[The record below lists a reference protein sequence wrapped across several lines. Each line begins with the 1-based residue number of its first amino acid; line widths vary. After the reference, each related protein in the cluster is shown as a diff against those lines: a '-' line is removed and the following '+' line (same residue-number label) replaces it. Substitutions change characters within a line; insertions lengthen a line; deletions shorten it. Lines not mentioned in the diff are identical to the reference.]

1 MRKALLSIRAGAASG
16 SIKSKTIVSGGLD
29 TDEPMK
35 MQSLVEYIDA
45 ALAKPA
51 PQSMTTELRELLR
64 EARDELDATLDIQ
77 ASPDLKQFIE
87 RIDAALAEPEPE
99 PVGFHMTADNVAV
112 IESSTTCY

>member
-1 MRKALLSIRAGAASG
+1 MTTMRKALLFIRAGAASG

-45 ALAKPA
+45 ALAEPA
-51 PQSMTTELRELLR
+51 PQSMTTDLRELLK

-77 ASPDLKQFIE
+77 ASPDLKQLIA
-87 RIDAALAEPEPE
+87 RIDAALAEKAPE
-99 PVGFHMTADNVAV
+99 PVA
-112 IESSTTCY
+112 